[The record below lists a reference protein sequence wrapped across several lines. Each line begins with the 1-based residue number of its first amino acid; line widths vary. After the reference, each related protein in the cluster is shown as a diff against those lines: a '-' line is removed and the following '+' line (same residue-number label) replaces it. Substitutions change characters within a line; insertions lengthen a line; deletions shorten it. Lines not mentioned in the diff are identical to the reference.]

1 MRRRT
6 FITLL
11 SGAAAP
17 WPLVAQA
24 QQMASRR
31 ATGRKSDAA
40 GVDSRSGSVTIG
52 PTDVSPGFST

>member
-1 MRRRT
+1 MRRPD

-11 SGAAAP
+11 GDAAA
-17 WPLVAQA
+17 WPLAA
-24 QQMASRR
+24 RTQQMASRG

-52 PTDVSPGFST
+52 PTDVWPGFST